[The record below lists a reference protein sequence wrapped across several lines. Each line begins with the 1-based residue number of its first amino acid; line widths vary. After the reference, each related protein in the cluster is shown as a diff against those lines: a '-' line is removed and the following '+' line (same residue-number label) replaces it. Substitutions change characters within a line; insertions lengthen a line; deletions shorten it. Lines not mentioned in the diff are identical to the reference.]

1 MGTMSSK
8 DNYAEVYLTANE
20 LRSYTN
26 VLRRRSKRIYLW
38 SIYTA
43 ILPGLIYALLVLLL
57 HYNCDCSSATKETIS
72 LMVFYVTFFVMFL
85 LQMRLY
91 LRTGTLFNKVM
102 DKCGELSDM
111 VDWTTMRKR
120 QVYSEI
126 DPKIQQPIDE
136 FFEYSMSTQCPF
148 YGGKAKFKALRYLS
162 MAEMIVVM
170 VFSLLFTFG
179 IIEI

>member
-1 MGTMSSK
+1 MGAMSSK
-8 DNYAEVYLTANE
+8 EKYAEIYLTANE
-20 LRSYTN
+20 LHSYTN

-43 ILPGLIYALLVLLL
+43 ILPGMIYALLITLL
-57 HYNCDCSSATKETIS
+57 HHNCDCSSGTKQTIS
-72 LMVFYVTFFVMFL
+72 LMVFFVSFILVFL

-91 LRTGTLFNKVM
+91 FRTGTLFNKVM

-126 DPKIQQPIDE
+126 DPRIQQPIDE
-136 FFEYSMSTQCPF
+136 FFEYSMSGQCPF
-148 YGGKAKFKALRYLS
+148 WGGRARFKALRYLS
-162 MAEMIVVM
+162 MVEMIVVM
-170 VFSLLFTFG
+170 VFSLLFTFS